1 VDQVELAL
9 EQALPGEPPGR
20 LPSVRAWAS
29 RLGAGTRTVQEAL
42 DRLVQRGV
50 LRKRGRSGHWRQD
63 EFPRAGGRSARTD
76 ATRIEEALAA
86 ELRSGLHPW
95 NVPFPSVKEQARRWG
110 CHPQT
115 ASRIFASLQSA
126 GLLERRGRSYH
137 PVSPRRGLHRTKA
150 AILCVGAAG
159 LRGELRMDTDREIDF
174 WKELGIESSRLGLE
188 LHRVP
193 WAGGKLPVDPS
204 VVGVVASTWHLPDPE
219 ALYKVL
225 DRVRVPVCVWIQD
238 PSSHRSP
245 VRSHPR
251 LRFHDQG
258 YGAASGRLLATHM
271 FDRGHVHLAFVSPW
285 HGSVWSRERLKGIRQ
300 EAVLRGGEVSVFSLD
315 GISEWDRMAPAWE
328 DPAIWEG
335 FPAVA
340 VARAVEGP
348 VDPVREQA
356 IRTLGWNRIRRDM
369 DPLLQGALATGATA
383 WIGANDEC
391 ALIAQEWLAARGERR
406 AVAGFDDTSGALRA
420 DLTSFRFDSGAMVR
434 SMLSQILSQ
443 GRGPGLSRHEG
454 VVVAR
459 GSDRPVQ

>member
-1 VDQVELAL
+1 MTLRVDEVERALTQAL
-9 EQALPGEPPGR
+9 EGEPVGR

-42 DRLVQRGV
+42 DRLVRKGL
-50 LRKRGRSGHWRQD
+50 LRKRGRSGHWRSGD
-63 EFPRAGGRSARTD
+63 FPSDAVRSARVD
-76 ATRIEEALAA
+76 ATRIKEELAA
-86 ELRSGLHPW
+86 ELRSGVHPW
-95 NVPFPSVKEQARRWG
+95 SVPFPSVKEQARRWG

-115 ASRIFASLQSA
+115 ASKILASLQA
-126 GLLERRGRSYH
+126 DGLLELRGRSYH
-137 PVSPRRGLHRTKA
+137 PVPPRRGRYGSPARL
-150 AILCVGAAG
+150 LCVGAAG

-174 WKELGIESSRLGLE
+174 WKELGIESTRLGLE

-193 WAGGKLPVDPS
+193 WGGGKLPVDPS

-258 YGAASGRLLATHM
+258 YGAASGRLLAAHM
-271 FDRGHVHLAFVSPW
+271 FDRGHAHLAFVSPW
-285 HGSVWSRERLKGIRQ
+285 HGSVWSRERLKGIRH
-300 EAVLRGGEVSVFSLD
+300 EAFLRGCRVDVFTLD
-315 GISEWDRMAPAWE
+315 GISEWDRLAPAWE
-328 DPAIWEG
+328 DPAMWGG
-335 FPAVA
+335 FPAEVLA
-340 VARAVEGP
+340 QAVEGQ

-356 IRTLGWNRIRRDM
+356 IRTLAWNRIRRDM
-369 DPLLQGALATGATA
+369 EPLLEGAFDSGATA

-406 AVAGFDDTSGALRA
+406 VVAGFDDTSGALRA

-434 SMLSQILSQ
+434 SMLAQTLSQ

-454 VVVAR
+454 VVVPR
-459 GSDRPVQ
+459 GG